1 MFVQFAYILWFFFIF
16 FFQHKKIHTHTLICV
31 CVHNIF
37 NFRSFLERSIACI
50 QHWIQNNRLK
60 NQKKKKKKGTIYS
73 NVLTE
78 TSAFTLCTQH
88 TYTQHIPICEH
99 SNTNDDSP
107 SNLFDFI
114 STYDVFVYTSIRFSH
129 NNKIHIFIWNFDVI
143 IRIESIFFSFIT
155 SNDQHTSSITFMF
168 NQGFDVSI
176 WIFIPWF
183 SWDLFVALATYINNT
198 VRRNNVCITFLA
210 LAINAI

>member
-31 CVHNIF
+31 CVHDIF

-143 IRIESIFFSFIT
+143 IRIESIFFFVHNFKWSAYILNHIYVQSRIWRINLNIYSMIFMRFIRG
-155 SNDQHTSSITFMF
+155 SCYLYQ
-168 NQGFDVSI
+168 
-176 WIFIPWF
+176 
-183 SWDLFVALATYINNT
+183 
-198 VRRNNVCITFLA
+198 
-210 LAINAI
+210 